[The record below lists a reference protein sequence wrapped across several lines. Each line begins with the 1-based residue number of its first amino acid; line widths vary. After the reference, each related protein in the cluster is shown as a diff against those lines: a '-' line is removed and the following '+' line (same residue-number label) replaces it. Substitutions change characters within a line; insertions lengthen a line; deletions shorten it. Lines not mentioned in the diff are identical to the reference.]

1 MRLKSRS
8 AFPPGEFQVL
18 HPEAGMKEPFKGS
31 FNEAVMFERGF
42 RRKNPALAQKLG
54 LPDDQT
60 AVENWVDEF
69 NANRCVA
76 HGWTSF
82 VNLDSAVSESSFA
95 IPDAQKKTRGPN
107 WPKPA
112 AGAAKAAADAYT
124 SLFKDGPVERALA
137 EDRAAI
143 CSQCPQNNTH
153 ASLASLFTSAAAS
166 AVTSLIGM
174 VRDMNM
180 NTSLDSSLGI
190 CDACLCPMKAK
201 VHVRI
206 GTLTGSMPNDVWPK
220 LQREGDIVE
229 NEVRRHV
236 ERCWILTESGRK

>member
-1 MRLKSRS
+1 MRMKSRNL
-8 AFPPGEFQVL
+8 FPPGEWQVL

-31 FNEAVMFERGF
+31 FNEAAMFEYGF
-42 RRKNPALAQKLG
+42 RRKNPALAQKLN
-54 LPDDQT
+54 LP
-60 AVENWVDEF
+60 ANLESSENWVDEF
-69 NANRCVA
+69 NSNRCVA

-82 VNLDSAVSESSFA
+82 VNLESVASQVEFA
-95 IPDAQKKTRGPN
+95 IPDNSGGSKKN

-112 AGAAKAAADAYT
+112 VGGVKAAADAYA
-124 SLFKDGPVERALA
+124 SLFREGPVERALA

-143 CSQCPQNNTH
+143 CSQCPQNNTRT
-153 ASLASLFTSAAAS
+153 SLTSIFTGAAAS

-180 NTSLDSSLGI
+180 STSLDSRLGI

-220 LQREGDIVE
+220 L
-229 NEVRRHV
+229 
-236 ERCWILTESGRK
+236 ERTALKCWVLSESGRD